1 MGEADMIWWPILLIA
16 AVIIIAVLLTLIAKR
31 DRAGRTDDP
40 ENEYLSIDD
49 KEDVIRK
56 NSVFSASKDTY
67 LNHEPYGGMV
77 PRDIGDEKSDAERL

>member
-1 MGEADMIWWPILLIA
+1 MIWWPILLIA
-16 AVIIIAVLLTLIAKR
+16 AVIIIAVLLALIAKR

>member
-1 MGEADMIWWPILLIA
+1 MIWWPILLIA
-16 AVIIIAVLLTLIAKR
+16 AVIIIAVLLALIAKR

-77 PRDIGDEKSDAERL
+77 PRNIGDEKSDAERL

>member
-1 MGEADMIWWPILLIA
+1 MIWWLILLIA
-16 AVIIIAVLLTLIAKR
+16 AAIVIAALLAEIAKR
-31 DRAGRTDDP
+31 DRAGRINDP
-40 ENEYLSIDD
+40 ENDYLAIDD

>member
-1 MGEADMIWWPILLIA
+1 MIWWPILLIA
-16 AVIIIAVLLTLIAKR
+16 AVFIIAVLLALIAKR

-67 LNHEPYGGMV
+67 LNHKPYGGMV
-77 PRDIGDEKSDAERL
+77 PRSIGDEKSDAERL